1 MRRSGEWTRKTVISV
16 RNTQIE
22 NHVVIGTECEVNN
35 KNCLSSLKERF

>member
-1 MRRSGEWTRKTVISV
+1 MRRRAEWTRKTVISI

-22 NHVVIGTECEVNN
+22 NHAVMATVFEVNN